1 MEVQTLINTLLGLS
15 AFFGGVWVRGIA
27 QAMTEL
33 KKADVELADK
43 VQRIEVLVA
52 GDYVRREELEKLS
65 NALFSKLDRIEQKL
79 DMKADK

>member
-1 MEVQTLINTLLGLS
+1 MEVQTLINTLFGLS